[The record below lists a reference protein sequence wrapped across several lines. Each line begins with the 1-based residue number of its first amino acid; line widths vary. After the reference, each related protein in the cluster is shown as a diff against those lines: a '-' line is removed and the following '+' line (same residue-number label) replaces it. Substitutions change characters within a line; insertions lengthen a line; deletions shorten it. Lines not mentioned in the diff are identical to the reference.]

1 MARTMNRKPA
11 AKRLIAAA
19 AKRKRVV
26 SGRSRFGPGRKAVSK
41 RSKRG
46 AGSLKGL
53 KAATR
58 KRRQARFAIS
68 ALPVPALSLPEVS
81 RYVPAPPN
89 ERQLSGA
96 KLSILY
102 LVHGFFPES
111 YTGTEKFVLNMAKEM
126 QRRGHRVKVA
136 AYSRLVPEEAPLAF
150 GDVLGH
156 EYEFEGI
163 PVLAY
168 RHRGQDPAQAAG
180 FGDHS
185 LLALAESMLIREQP
199 NLLHVGHAMRGMEF
213 VQAARNLGI
222 PYVMTLTDFWFACP
236 RSNLLRV
243 DKQLCAGPEGG
254 VACMTHCQIPYAADR
269 LNAQMPLLLG
279 ASRIVAPSVFLASF
293 VKQALPALPIEVLP
307 HGIRQETVVPNAKR
321 YGKSSPITLIYGGS
335 LNEHKGVHVLI
346 AALAKVPSRR
356 LRLHI
361 YGSGEPVYE
370 AAIRR
375 AAARDSRISF
385 LGPYAEGDI
394 PRLYQ
399 EADMAA
405 VPSVWYENYPLA
417 LHEALAAHVPVLTSN
432 IGGMA
437 EKIVDGLNGYTFRAG
452 DARHLAERI
461 RMVARDPAL
470 LNGLKDNIRAMPLPD
485 VGAEADAYESIYY
498 AHARS

>member
-1 MARTMNRKPA
+1 MARTFNRKPA
-11 AKRLIAAA
+11 AKRIAAA
-19 AKRKRVV
+19 AKRLRVKP
-26 SGRSRFGPGRKAVSK
+26 GRSRFGPKRSVSK
-41 RSKRG
+41 RTKRG
-46 AGSLKGL
+46 AGSLKHSH
-53 KAATR
+53 K
-58 KRRQARFAIS
+58 KRRPARFAVS
-68 ALPVPALSLPEVS
+68 ALPVPALNLPDVP
-81 RYVPAPPN
+81 RYAPAPPG

-111 YTGTEKFVLNMAKEM
+111 YTGTEKFVLNMAKAM
-126 QRRGHRVKVA
+126 QQRGHRVKVA
-136 AYSRLVPEEAPLAF
+136 TYSGLVPEEAPLTF
-150 GDVLGH
+150 GDVLGS

-168 RHRGQDPAQAAG
+168 RHRRHDPAQAAG

-185 LLALAESMLIREQP
+185 LLALAESILIREQP

-236 RSNLLRV
+236 RSNLLQV

-254 VACMTHCQIPYAADR
+254 TACMTRCQIPYAADR
-269 LNAQMPLLLG
+269 LQTQMPLLLG
-279 ASRIVAPSVFLASF
+279 ASRILSPSVFLASF
-293 VKQALPALPIEVLP
+293 VKQALPDLPIEVLP
-307 HGIRQETVVPNAKR
+307 HGIRHETVVPNAKS
-321 YGKSSPITLIYGGS
+321 YGKGSPITLIYGGS

-346 AALAKVPSRR
+346 AALSKVASRR

-361 YGSGEPVYE
+361 YGSGEPAYE
-370 AAIRR
+370 AALRR
-375 AAARDSRISF
+375 AAARDARISF
-385 LGPYAEGDI
+385 RGPYAEGDI

-399 EADMAA
+399 EADMAV

-417 LHEALAAHVPVLTSN
+417 LHEALAAHVPVLASN

-461 RMVARDPAL
+461 SMVARDPAL
-470 LNGLKDNIRAMPLPD
+470 LNGLKDNIRAMPLSD
-485 VGAEADAYESIYY
+485 VG
-498 AHARS
+498 